1 MKVFVDNGVTLKY
14 AYYDKHGQVV
24 VIITVDTRTCGLE

>member
-14 AYYDKHGQVV
+14 AYYDKHGNVVV
-24 VIITVDTRTCGLE
+24 VIAVDARNCTME